1 METNVDLK
9 SSTIDKGIDL
19 IKDFVEKLFGSSLE
33 ETGLIFSDRIRLL
46 RLKNQIKILSNAKEI
61 CIKNNI
67 SINQINLKTLVPLLE
82 YSSLEEDETLQ
93 EKWSNLLVN
102 IIDSEKKYESSIFP
116 YILNQLTSN
125 EVKVLE
131 TLSDD
136 RLTSVNIGVISGIE
150 QSNLIRLGLIELD
163 FVYKKMIRNKITY
176 NKFRITDLGYEF
188 VNCCT
193 RK

>member
-1 METNVDLK
+1 METNIDLR

-46 RLKNQIKILSNAKEI
+46 RLKNQIKILSRTEEI
-61 CIKNNI
+61 CKKNNI

-131 TLSDD
+131 TLSND
-136 RLTSVNIGVISGIE
+136 RLTSVNIGIISGIE
-150 QSNLIRLGLIELD
+150 LSNLIRLGLIELD

-176 NKFRITDLGYEF
+176 YKFRITDLGYEF